1 MAEAYENINLKD
13 SNSLESTNTT
23 LKDESTAIIEDLKNN
38 IEYIKSCINDDV
50 WQGKSR
56 DALNNKLVDLMKANE
71 IVETKFKDFD
81 EFLSTTLVLY
91 KNSDTTSKNESDN
104 LSDGN

>member
-13 SNSLESTNTT
+13 SYGLESTNTT

-38 IEYIKSCINDDV
+38 IEYIKSCLNDDV
-50 WQGKSR
+50 WQGKTK
-56 DALNNKLVDLMKANE
+56 DALNNKLADLMKANE